1 MYEDIPE
8 LCKSATLEDI
18 KNSDYNLAPS
28 QYIEFVDHD
37 LTIDYVSKMNE
48 LQKSIGKVLSDER
61 ETELKV
67 ERAFENLGYIIK

>member
-1 MYEDIPE
+1 M
-8 LCKSATLEDI
+8 
-18 KNSDYNLAPS
+18 
-28 QYIEFVDHD
+28 DHD